1 MSIRNMR
8 SAFGALLAVAM
19 MAGQTR
25 AAEGPD
31 VSGFVDFGYNYNL
44 DGLQTNALRSFD
56 TNANS
61 FTLQNAEIV
70 VGGKSD
76 SDVSYRVDV
85 NYGFDATITQ
95 SAGAAGAASFG
106 GNQIDLQQAYLSKP
120 CPWTGGTI
128 TAGKFV
134 TPFGAE
140 VIEAKDNFNTSRG
153 LLFNFAIPFTHT
165 GIKYDKGFGDMLSLA
180 AGVVNG
186 WDNLQDNNKGKS
198 VFAQVGVKPSDT
210 ISLLVGGIHGPEQ
223 STVAPPLPS
232 IEKNGRGLVDTVL
245 TVKPMDNLTLVA
257 NHDWGVEEGLAF
269 DPVTGGVKA
278 ATWQGL
284 GLHGKYAFSETFA
297 GALRWETLDDN
308 GLSRTGV
315 GFAAPL
321 PAGTDPNVT
330 LNSITATLEC
340 SMNDVIT
347 RLEYRQD
354 GASKKVFLD
363 DKGKAQDSQST
374 VGVQWIYAF
383 GG

>member
-44 DGLQTNALRSFD
+44 DGLQTNALRSF
-56 TNANS
+56 
-61 FTLQNAEIV
+61 
-70 VGGKSD
+70 
-76 SDVSYRVDV
+76 DVSYRVDV

-210 ISLLVGGIHGPEQ
+210 ISLMVGGIHGPEQ
-223 STVAPPLPS
+223 GTAAPPLPS

-245 TVKPMDNLTLVA
+245 TVKPTENLTLVA
-257 NHDWGVEEGLAF
+257 NHDWGVEEALVPVFTPPATFGL
-269 DPVTGGVKA
+269 KA

-284 GLHGKYAFSETFA
+284 GLHGKYAISETFA

-308 GLSRTGV
+308 GLSRTGTAL
-315 GFAAPL
+315 AATF
-321 PAGTDPNVT
+321 PAGADTNVT

-340 SMNDVIT
+340 RMNDVIT